1 MFVDMSTNVFI
12 IYKKIKIDSPSFQY
26 YFFYL
31 FYHNIQLWIYLLQII
46 LSIPYTHSK
55 FFSILFFALYS
66 FLFDQYSL
74 FYKPHPDPHIRL
86 TLTISVEIQLVAIS
100 ILLMN
105 LSFSIHNAFIWNLPM
120 ILIQFTTGLIHIR
133 SN

>member
-26 YFFYL
+26 YFFFICFTIISNYEYICSKL
-31 FYHNIQLWIYLLQII
+31 FSLFPI
-46 LSIPYTHSK
+46 LIVNFSLS
-55 FFSILFFALYS
+55 FFFCPLFFP
-66 FLFDQYSL
+66 FWPV

-86 TLTISVEIQLVAIS
+86 TLTITVEIQLVAIS